1 VYVDSFFQSQYITWQ
16 HRSCLAHTIPCWDTI
31 NGKYVHQRSNTINN
45 TNYTTRIGATNTPS
59 IATTSGTMPT
69 SMTVSQQF
77 PGPYRDEDVLLGLQ
91 LLGYLS
97 NYPHVR
103 QAFFI
108 LRLLSLLQGALAIWL
123 LEEVQGLP

>member
-1 VYVDSFFQSQYITWQ
+1 
-16 HRSCLAHTIPCWDTI
+16 
-31 NGKYVHQRSNTINN
+31 
-45 TNYTTRIGATNTPS
+45 
-59 IATTSGTMPT
+59 MPT

-77 PGPYRDEDVLLGLQ
+77 PGLYRDEDVLLGLQ